1 MVFYLVLLSAVLMS
15 FALFIYFMYGSAVY
29 EASTILSA
37 LVYVIGFM
45 FGSNDRFENLYQYD
59 TIITFLLCLLFYL
72 IVIIILLNMFFV
84 FVKAEYNTY

>member
-1 MVFYLVLLSAVLMS
+1 MWVKILKYIIYSFNRLIQYLDIILNVVEYMVFYLVLLSAVLMS

-45 FGSNDRFENLYQYD
+45 FGSNDRFENLY
-59 TIITFLLCLLFYL
+59 
-72 IVIIILLNMFFV
+72 
-84 FVKAEYNTY
+84 

>member
-45 FGSNDRFENLYQYD
+45 FGSNDRFQNL
-59 TIITFLLCLLFYL
+59 F
-72 IVIIILLNMFFV
+72 
-84 FVKAEYNTY
+84 